1 MVLQLHNTLTRTLDR
16 FEPIDPANIRVYV
29 CGATVYDTAHLG
41 NARSAVV
48 FDLLRTVLEAD
59 WPKVTFV
66 RNITDIEDKIIT
78 RARETGR
85 SIGEVTEASIRF
97 QDEDLAL
104 IGVRPPT
111 FAPRATRHIREMQAM
126 IQQLITLGHAYAAE
140 GHVLFDVR
148 SNPRAGILSGQNL
161 DSLREG
167 ARVDVAPYKRDPA
180 DFVLWKPSLPD
191 QPGWD
196 SPWGRGRPGW
206 HIECSAMA
214 ATYLGP
220 EFDIH
225 GGGNDLI
232 FPHHENEVAQS
243 TCAHG
248 TKHMARYWLH
258 NGMLT
263 VNGRKMAKSAG
274 QITTVRQLLAEYP
287 GKAEAIRLMVLSTH
301 YRQPLDFTRT
311 RMAEAI
317 QTLDRAYGALRGMPE
332 NSAGNQSVMEAL
344 HDDLNTPL
352 AITRLHEAVGAVNSA
367 PDDITRRRRAAELRA
382 AGRLLGVLKSDPEAW
397 FHVGSDENEIA
408 SIDRLIADRTA
419 ARARRDFA
427 MADRIRDA
435 LAEQGIVLEDQ
446 PNGTVWH
453 RT

>member
-397 FHVGSDENEIA
+397 FHGGSDENEIA

-435 LAEQGIVLEDQ
+435 LAGQGIVLEDQ

>member
-397 FHVGSDENEIA
+397 FHVSSDENEIA

>member
-397 FHVGSDENEIA
+397 FHGGSDENEIA